1 MNLTMTIEMLEKQL
15 EGKIKYLDYL
25 YNDIKQRE
33 LERELEVLHL
43 KESISHL
50 KIHEVKE

>member
-33 LERELEVLHL
+33 LEVLHL